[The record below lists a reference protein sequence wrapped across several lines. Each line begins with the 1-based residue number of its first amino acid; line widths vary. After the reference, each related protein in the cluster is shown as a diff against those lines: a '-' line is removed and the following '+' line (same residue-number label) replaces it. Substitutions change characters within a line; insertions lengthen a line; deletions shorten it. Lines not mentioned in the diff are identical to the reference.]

1 MLRTSSQ
8 WEHTGR
14 DCKTHQEYL
23 VEFLVLQ
30 PGHTP
35 LLGAKAS
42 QEMNLISVQC
52 KNILSIQQTASLKRI
67 RNTFSSKEEV
77 LSQFKDV
84 FDGGLG
90 KLPHTVRLEIDE
102 MVTPVQ
108 LPPRKVP
115 LMVRNELKQELE
127 RLTDLGVTMKEETEP
142 TKWVSSLVIAKKPM
156 GNAALH

>member
-1 MLRTSSQ
+1 MIKI
-8 WEHTGR
+8 
-14 DCKTHQEYL
+14 KTRLIRIKWHNRRRL

-42 QEMNLISVQC
+42 QEMDLISVQC
-52 KNILSIQQTASLKRI
+52 KNILSIEQTASLKRI

-84 FDGGLG
+84 FDGALG

-127 RLTDLGVTMKEETEP
+127 RLTDLGVMKEETEP
-142 TKWVSSLVIAKKPM
+142 TKWVSSLVIAKKSN
-156 GNAALH
+156 GENAALH